1 MLKKRYNFRPIWLR
15 PGRGCTLLAMC
26 VYFMA
31 FTPVWAQQDLQPRQL
46 VEAPTAGLL
55 PSRGL
60 GLDLR
65 FYGSDGIL
73 GGVSVG
79 LFSRGMVGVS
89 FGGSDLL
96 GNEEIKLNPRIEF
109 SGRLRVI
116 EEGYTI
122 PALAVGYTS
131 QGYGM
136 FDDEL
141 KRYTRKSKG
150 VYVVASKNFK
160 LPLGHTGLHVG
171 ANRSFEDGDGDSDF
185 TGYVGVDTG
194 LGKYVVAVA
203 EYDFGLNDNSDN
215 SLGSG
220 KGFLN
225 AGIRWTLS
233 EAFALEFDLKNIF
246 RNGMQNPHPDRELRI
261 AYFGKF

>member
-1 MLKKRYNFRPIWLR
+1 MLKKRYNRRPIWMR
-15 PGRGCTLLAMC
+15 WFTQVTLAMYVC
-26 VYFMA
+26 VMA
-31 FTPVWAQQDLQPRQL
+31 IAPVWAQQDLQPRQL

-73 GGVSVG
+73 GRVSVG
-79 LFSRGMVGVS
+79 LFNRIMAGVS

-96 GNEEIKLNPRIEF
+96 GNEAMDLNPRIEF
-109 SGRLRVI
+109 SGRVRVI

-136 FDDEL
+136 FDDAL
-141 KRYTRKSKG
+141 NRYTRKSKG

-160 LPLGHTGLHVG
+160 LLLGHTGIHIG
-171 ANRSFEDGDGDSDF
+171 ANRSFEDGDGDEDF
-185 TGYVGVDTG
+185 TGYVGLDAG
-194 LGKYVVAVA
+194 IGKYVVVLA
-203 EYDFGLNDNSDN
+203 EYDFGLNDNADN

-220 KGFLN
+220 KGFFN

-233 EAFALEFDLKNIF
+233 GTFSLEFDLKNIF

>member
-1 MLKKRYNFRPIWLR
+1 MIKKRYNHR
-15 PGRGCTLLAMC
+15 TLWMCWFTHGTLAMC
-26 VYFMA
+26 VYMMA
-31 FTPVWAQQDLQPRQL
+31 FAPVWAQQNLQPRQL
-46 VEAPTAGLL
+46 VEGPTAGLL

-65 FYGSDGIL
+65 FYGRDGIL
-73 GGVSVG
+73 GSVSVG
-79 LFSRGMVGVS
+79 LFSRGMVGIS

-96 GNEEIKLNPRIEF
+96 GDEALDLNPRIEF
-109 SGRLRVI
+109 SGRVRVL
-116 EEGYTI
+116 EEGYKI

-136 FDDEL
+136 YDDAL
-141 KRYTRKSKG
+141 ARYTRKSKG
-150 VYVVASKNFK
+150 VYVVVSKNFK
-160 LPLGHTGLHVG
+160 LILGFMGLHIG
-171 ANRSFEDGDGDSDF
+171 ANRSFEDGDGDDDF
-185 TGYVGVDTG
+185 SGYVGVDAG
-194 LGKYVVAVA
+194 IGKYVVAVA

-233 EAFALEFDLKNIF
+233 EAFALEFYLKNIF
-246 RNGMQNPHPDRELRI
+246 RNGMQNPHPDRELRV

>member
-1 MLKKRYNFRPIWLR
+1 MFQREYNRRSIWMCWFTH
-15 PGRGCTLLAMC
+15 CTLALC
-26 VYFMA
+26 VYIMA
-31 FTPVWAQQDLQPRQL
+31 FVPVWAQQDLQPRQL

-65 FYGSDGIL
+65 FYGGDGIL

-96 GNEEIKLNPRIEF
+96 GNDALDLNPRIEF
-109 SGRLRVI
+109 SGRVRVL

-122 PALAVGYTS
+122 PALAVGYIS

-150 VYVVASKNFK
+150 IYAVASKNFK

-171 ANRSFEDGDGDSDF
+171 ANRSFEDGDGDDDF

-194 LGKYVVAVA
+194 LGKYVVVLA

-220 KGFLN
+220 KGFFN
-225 AGIRWTLS
+225 AGVRWTLS

>member
-1 MLKKRYNFRPIWLR
+1 MFEREYKCRPVWVR
-15 PGRGCTLLAMC
+15 WFTYGTLAMC
-26 VYFMA
+26 IYIMVFA
-31 FTPVWAQQDLQPRQL
+31 PVWAQVQPRQL

-55 PSRGL
+55 PARSL
-60 GLDLR
+60 GLDLQ
-65 FYGSDGIL
+65 FYGGDGIL
-73 GGVSVG
+73 GNVLVG

-89 FGGSDLL
+89 FGGQNLL
-96 GNEEIKLNPRIEF
+96 GNGAMNWNPHIEF
-109 SGRLRVI
+109 SGRVRVI
-116 EEGYTI
+116 EEGYKI

-136 FDDEL
+136 FDEEL

-150 VYVVASKNFK
+150 VYVVASKNFWS
-160 LPLGHTGLHVG
+160 PLGYTGLHVG
-171 ANRSFEDGDGDSDF
+171 VNRSFEDGDDDEDF

-194 LGKYVVAVA
+194 IGKYVVVLA

-220 KGFLN
+220 KGFFN
-225 AGIRWTLS
+225 AGVRWTLS
-233 EAFALEFDLKNIF
+233 EIFTLEFDLKNIF

-261 AYFGKF
+261 AYFRKF

>member
-1 MLKKRYNFRPIWLR
+1 MFQREYKRRSVWVCWFTY
-15 PGRGCTLLAMC
+15 GTLALCIYIMVFA
-26 VYFMA
+26 
-31 FTPVWAQQDLQPRQL
+31 PVWAQVQPRQL

-55 PSRGL
+55 PGRSL

-65 FYGSDGIL
+65 FYGSDGVL

-96 GNEEIKLNPRIEF
+96 GNEAVNLNPRIEF
-109 SGRLRVI
+109 SGRVRVI
-116 EEGYTI
+116 EEGYKI

-136 FDDEL
+136 FDEEL
-141 KRYTRKSKG
+141 QRYTRKSKG
-150 VYVVASKNFK
+150 VYVVASKNFWS
-160 LPLGHTGLHVG
+160 PLGYTGLHVG
-171 ANRSFEDGDGDSDF
+171 ANRSFEDGDDDEDF

-194 LGKYVVAVA
+194 IGKYVVVLA

-220 KGFLN
+220 KGFFN
-225 AGIRWTLS
+225 AGVRWTLS
-233 EAFALEFDLKNIF
+233 EIFTLEFDLKNIF

-261 AYFGKF
+261 AYFRKF

>member
-1 MLKKRYNFRPIWLR
+1 MLQREYNRRPIWVW
-15 PGRGCTLLAMC
+15 PGRGCTLLAVC
-26 VYFMA
+26 VYIMA
-31 FTPVWAQQDLQPRQL
+31 VAPVWAQQDLQPRQL
-46 VEAPTAGLL
+46 IEAPTAGLL
-55 PSRGL
+55 PGRGL

-73 GGVSVG
+73 GSVSVG

-96 GNEEIKLNPRIEF
+96 GNEAVNLNPRIEF
-109 SGRLRVI
+109 SGRVRVI

-136 FDDEL
+136 FDDDL

-171 ANRSFEDGDGDSDF
+171 ANRSFEDGDDDSDF
-185 TGYVGVDTG
+185 TGYIGVDTG

-220 KGFLN
+220 KGFFN

>member
-1 MLKKRYNFRPIWLR
+1 MCRFLH
-15 PGRGCTLLAMC
+15 GQCCTLLAMC
-26 VYFMA
+26 VYVMA
-31 FTPVWAQQDLQPRQL
+31 FAPVGAQQDLQPRQL
-46 VEAPTAGLL
+46 IEAPTAGLL
-55 PSRGL
+55 PSRSL

-79 LFSRGMVGVS
+79 VFSRGMGGVS

-96 GNEEIKLNPRIEF
+96 GNEAVNLNPRVEF
-109 SGRLRVI
+109 SGRLRVL
-116 EEGYTI
+116 EEGYTL

-136 FDDEL
+136 YDDEL

-150 VYVVASKNFK
+150 VYLVASKNFR
-160 LPLGHTGLHVG
+160 LLLGHTGLHIG
-171 ANRSFEDGDGDSDF
+171 ANRSFEDGDGDEDF
-185 TGYVGVDTG
+185 TGYIGVDAG

-233 EAFALEFDLKNIF
+233 GTFTLGFDLKNIF

>member
-1 MLKKRYNFRPIWLR
+1 
-15 PGRGCTLLAMC
+15 
-26 VYFMA
+26 MA
-31 FTPVWAQQDLQPRQL
+31 IAPVWAQQDLQPRQL

-73 GGVSVG
+73 GRVSVG
-79 LFSRGMVGVS
+79 LFNRIMAGVS

-96 GNEEIKLNPRIEF
+96 GNEAMDLNPRIEF
-109 SGRLRVI
+109 SGRVRVI

-136 FDDEL
+136 FDDALNRYNPPSPRGFMSLPAKISSCFWGTRVSTLAQTEVL
-141 KRYTRKSKG
+141 KMAMAMRIFS
-150 VYVVASKNFK
+150 
-160 LPLGHTGLHVG
+160 
-171 ANRSFEDGDGDSDF
+171 
-185 TGYVGVDTG
+185 GYVGLDAG
-194 LGKYVVAVA
+194 IGKYVVMLA
-203 EYDFGLNDNSDN
+203 EYDFGLNDNADN

-220 KGFLN
+220 KGFFQTRVSDGRCPGHLLWN
-225 AGIRWTLS
+225 SI
-233 EAFALEFDLKNIF
+233 
-246 RNGMQNPHPDRELRI
+246 
-261 AYFGKF
+261 

>member
-1 MLKKRYNFRPIWLR
+1 MCRFLH
-15 PGRGCTLLAMC
+15 GSLAMC
-26 VYFMA
+26 VYVMA
-31 FTPVWAQQDLQPRQL
+31 FAPVWAQQDLQPRQL

-55 PSRGL
+55 PGRSL

-65 FYGSDGIL
+65 FYGDDGIL

-96 GNEEIKLNPRIEF
+96 GNEAVNLNPRVEF
-109 SGRLRVI
+109 SGRLRVL

-141 KRYTRKSKG
+141 KRYTSKSKG
-150 VYVVASKNFK
+150 IYLVVSKNFR
-160 LPLGHTGLHVG
+160 LPLGHTGLHIG
-171 ANRSFEDGDGDSDF
+171 ANRSFEAGDGDDDF
-185 TGYVGVDTG
+185 TGYIGVDTG

-203 EYDFGLNDNSDN
+203 EYDLGLNDNSDD

-220 KGFLN
+220 KGFFN

-233 EAFALEFDLKNIF
+233 GAFALEFDLKNIF

-261 AYFGKF
+261 VYFGKF

>member
-1 MLKKRYNFRPIWLR
+1 MFQREYNRRSIWMCWFTH
-15 PGRGCTLLAMC
+15 GALAMC
-26 VYFMA
+26 VCVVA
-31 FTPVWAQQDLQPRQL
+31 FVPVWAQQDLQPRQL

-65 FYGSDGIL
+65 FYGGDGIL

-89 FGGSDLL
+89 FGGSDIL
-96 GNEEIKLNPRIEF
+96 GNEALDLNPRIEF
-109 SGRLRVI
+109 SGRVRVI

-122 PALAVGYTS
+122 PALAMGYTS

-160 LPLGHTGLHVG
+160 LPLGHTGLHIG
-171 ANRSFEDGDGDSDF
+171 ANRSFEDGDDDSDF

-194 LGKYVVAVA
+194 LGKYVVVLA